1 MADQTVAN
9 LVHVPRQAARPACA
23 VYTVKEAATMLSLS
37 LGITYGLVRDG
48 SIPAIRMGGR
58 WLIPRRA
65 FHAWLD
71 SVGEVNDPGLR

>member
-1 MADQTVAN
+1 MANHNVIN
-9 LVHVPRQAARPACA
+9 LGQKSRPVTGPGCA
-23 VYTVKEAATMLSLS
+23 VYSVKDVAAMLSLS

-48 SIPAIRMGGR
+48 TIPSIRAGGR

-71 SVGEVNDPGLR
+71 SAGEVSTPNLP